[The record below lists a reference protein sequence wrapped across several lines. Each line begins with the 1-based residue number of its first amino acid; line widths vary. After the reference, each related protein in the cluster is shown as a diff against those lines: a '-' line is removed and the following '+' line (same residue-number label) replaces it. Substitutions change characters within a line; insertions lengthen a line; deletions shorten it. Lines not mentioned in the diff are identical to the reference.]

1 MRPLIPRDTSE
12 NAIISLASKW
22 GRALRQSIT
31 PLGDCFYYRI
41 KCQFFVQS
49 VQSRM
54 MVVCK
59 EFEQFYPFLWLK
71 LLSQL
76 DSLESACQ

>member
-49 VQSRM
+49 RM

-71 LLSQL
+71 LLGQL